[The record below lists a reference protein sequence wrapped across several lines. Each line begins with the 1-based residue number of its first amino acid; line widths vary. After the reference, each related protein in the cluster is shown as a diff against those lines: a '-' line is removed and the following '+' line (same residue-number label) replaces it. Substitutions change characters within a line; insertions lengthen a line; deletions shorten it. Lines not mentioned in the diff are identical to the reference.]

1 MAEHNEYAKLLRREL
16 TLATDVKRVALWGVQ
31 QEAIY
36 VEMSRP
42 KMAALGISQQDI
54 HAALTAKNIPADAG
68 RLFIRP
74 EHIPINPS
82 GEFMS
87 EQEFGELLVSAPGN
101 ELTA

>member
-1 MAEHNEYAKLLRREL
+1 MAELNEYAKLLRQEL

-42 KMAALGISQQDI
+42 KLAALGISLQDI